1 MSSRQENIKSVF
13 DGLLQDNGKP
23 GQRVHKR
30 IDQSAPIKIHAACVF
45 PYKKLMLEIGPIKNA
60 WLPQGF
66 QKPRIKGLSVALKS
80 LEKLPGSDVTL
91 LLELQQN
98 EAVDVFSVFV
108 ARVCE
113 ELDGIIKPELAVKA
127 VIALIE
133 KWKEFFAG
141 GSDILSD
148 ERQTGLYGE
157 LYILDYFSKSGIDA
171 GKAIKAW
178 TGSKKTSQDYEFGSV
193 AVEVKSSAAVDATRV
208 NITNSRQ
215 LDDTGLEYLFLSRV
229 LLDARQGEEN
239 TLPGLIGLLRKYI
252 HKNAPEANLDFEEK
266 LLAAGYQDKHAD
278 QYSNRT
284 YTERELVFYS
294 VTEGFPRLLV
304 QNLPAGV
311 TKVSYEIA
319 LDACHDFIIK
329 SEKVIEALRICCD

>member
-1 MSSRQENIKSVF
+1 MSSRQESIKYVF
-13 DGLLQDNGKP
+13 EDLLHDSGKP

-30 IDQSAPIKIHAACVF
+30 IDQSAPLKIHAACEF
-45 PYKKLMLEIGPIKNA
+45 PHKNLMLEIGPIKNA

-80 LEKLPGSDVTL
+80 LEKLPDSDVTL

-113 ELDGIIKPELAVKA
+113 ELDGITKPELAVKA
-127 VIALIE
+127 VITLIE

-148 ERQTGLYGE
+148 ERLTGLYGE
-157 LYILDYFSKSGIDA
+157 LYILQYFSTSGVDV

-193 AVEVKSSAAVDATRV
+193 AVEVKSTAAVDASKV

-215 LDDTGLEYLFLSRV
+215 LDDTGLEHLFLSHV

-239 TLPGLIGLLRKYI
+239 TLSKLIDSIRQSIQKYS
-252 HKNAPEANLDFEEK
+252 PETSLDFEEK
-266 LLAAGYQDKHAD
+266 LLAAGYQDKHAE

-284 YTERELVFYS
+284 YSERELVFYN
-294 VTEGFPRLLV
+294 VIEGFPRLLV
-304 QNLPAGV
+304 DNLPVGV

-319 LDACHDFIIK
+319 LDACHDFII
-329 SEKVIEALRICCD
+329 ENDKVIVAVRTCCD

>member
-1 MSSRQENIKSVF
+1 MSTSQERIKSVF
-13 DGLLQDNGKP
+13 DKLLQDTGSA

-30 IDQSAPIKIHAACVF
+30 IDQSAPIKVHAACVF
-45 PYKKLMLEIGPIKNA
+45 PYKNLMLEIGPIKNA

-113 ELDGIIKPELAVKA
+113 ELDGITKPELAVKA
-127 VIALIE
+127 VITLIE

-157 LYILDYFSKSGIDA
+157 LYVLQYFSTSGVDV
-171 GKAIKAW
+171 GKTIKAW
-178 TGSKKTSQDYEFGSV
+178 TGSKKTSQDYEFGAV
-193 AVEVKSSAAVDATRV
+193 AVEVKSTAAVDATRV

-215 LDDTGLEYLFLSRV
+215 LDDTGLDHLFLSHV
-229 LLDARQGEEN
+229 LLDARQGEEK
-239 TLPGLIGLLRKYI
+239 TLPKLIDSIRQGIQKYS
-252 HKNAPEANLDFEEK
+252 PEASLDFEEK
-266 LLAAGYQDKHAD
+266 LLAAGYQDKHAE

-284 YTERELVFYS
+284 YSERELVFYN

-304 QNLPAGV
+304 DNLPVGV

-319 LDACHDFIIK
+319 LEACHGFIIEK
-329 SEKVIEALRICCD
+329 DKVIEAVRTCCD

>member
-1 MSSRQENIKSVF
+1 MSSQERIKSIF
-13 DGLLQDNGKP
+13 EGLLQDSGKP

-30 IDQSAPIKIHAACVF
+30 IDQTAPIKIHAACVF
-45 PYKKLMLEIGPIKNA
+45 PHKNLMLEIGPIKNA

-66 QKPRIKGLSVALKS
+66 QKPRIKGISVALKS

-113 ELDGIIKPELAVKA
+113 ELDEITKPELAVKA
-127 VIALIE
+127 VISLIE

-141 GSDILSD
+141 GSDVLSE

-157 LYILDYFSKSGIDA
+157 LYVLQYFAISGVDV
-171 GKAIKAW
+171 GKTVKAW

-215 LDDTGLEYLFLSRV
+215 LDDTGLDSLYLSRV
-229 LLDARQGEEN
+229 LLDARQGEEH
-239 TLPGLIGLLRKYI
+239 TLPGLIELLREDI
-252 HKNAPEANLDFEEK
+252 QKNSPEVRLDFEEK
-266 LLAAGYQDKHAD
+266 LLAGGYQDKHAE
-278 QYSNRT
+278 QYSNRA
-284 YTERELVFYS
+284 YSERELVFYN
-294 VTEGFPRLLV
+294 VVDGFPRLLV
-304 QNLPAGV
+304 QNLPVGV

-319 LDACHDFIIK
+319 LDACHDFIIESK
-329 SEKVIEALRICCD
+329 KVIDAVRECCD

>member
-1 MSSRQENIKSVF
+1 MSSRQESIRTVF
-13 DGLLQDNGKP
+13 EGLLQDKGKP

-45 PYKKLMLEIGPIKNA
+45 PYKNLMLEIGPIKNA

-113 ELDGIIKPELAVKA
+113 ELDGITKPELAVKA

-157 LYILDYFSKSGIDA
+157 LYVLQYFSIFGVEV
-171 GKAIKAW
+171 GKTVKAW

-215 LDDTGLEYLFLSRV
+215 LDDTGLDYLFLSRV
-229 LLDARQGEEN
+229 LLDARQGKDH
-239 TLPGLIGLLRKYI
+239 TLPDLIDLLRQSI
-252 HKNAPEANLDFEEK
+252 SKNSPEANLDFEEK
-266 LLAAGYQDKHAD
+266 LVAAGYQDKHAE

-284 YTERELVFYS
+284 YSERELVFYK
-294 VTEGFPRLLV
+294 VVEGFPRLLV
-304 QNLPAGV
+304 QNLPVGV

-319 LDACHDFIIK
+319 LDACHDFIIE
-329 SEKVIEALRICCD
+329 SEKVIDAVRTCCD

>member
-1 MSSRQENIKSVF
+1 MSSSQERIKSVF
-13 DGLLQDNGKP
+13 DELLQNNGSA

-45 PYKKLMLEIGPIKNA
+45 PHKNLMLEIGPIKNA

-66 QKPRIKGLSVALKS
+66 QKPRIKGISVALKS
-80 LEKLPGSDVTL
+80 LEKMPGSDVTL

-108 ARVCE
+108 ARICE
-113 ELDGIIKPELAVKA
+113 ELDDISKPELAVKA
-127 VIALIE
+127 VVALIE

-141 GSDILSD
+141 GSNILSD

-157 LYILDYFSKSGIDA
+157 LYVLQNFSISGVDV
-171 GKAIKAW
+171 GKVIKAW
-178 TGSKKTSQDYEFGSV
+178 TGSKKTSQDYEFGQV

-215 LDDTGLEYLFLSRV
+215 LDDTGLDHLFLSRL
-229 LLDARQGEEN
+229 LLDARQGEEH
-239 TLPGLIGLLRKYI
+239 TLPGLIDLLRKNI
-252 HKNAPEANLDFEEK
+252 QKNSPEANLDFEEK
-266 LLAAGYQDKHAD
+266 LLAAGYQDKHTE

-284 YTERELVFYS
+284 YSERELVFYK
-294 VTEGFPRLLV
+294 VIEGFPRLLV
-304 QNLPAGV
+304 QNLPVGV

-319 LDACHDFIIK
+319 LDACHDFIIEK
-329 SEKVIEALRICCD
+329 EKVIEAVRTCCD

>member
-1 MSSRQENIKSVF
+1 MSKSQERIKSVF
-13 DGLLQDNGKP
+13 DELLKNTGGT

-30 IDQSAPIKIHAACVF
+30 IDQSASIKIHAACVF
-45 PYKKLMLEIGPIKNA
+45 PHKNLMLEIGPIKNT

-66 QKPRIKGLSVALKS
+66 QKPRIKGISVVLKS
-80 LEKLPGSDVTL
+80 LEKIPGSDLTL

-98 EAVDVFSVFV
+98 EAIDVFSVFV

-113 ELDGIIKPELAVKA
+113 ELDAIKKPELAVKA
-127 VIALIE
+127 VITIIE

-157 LYILDYFSKSGIDA
+157 LYVLQYFSISGVDVC
-171 GKAIKAW
+171 KAIKAW

-193 AVEVKSSAAVDATRV
+193 AVEVKTSAAVDATRV

-215 LDDTGLEYLFLSRV
+215 LDDTGLDSLFLARV
-229 LLDARQGEEN
+229 LLDARQGDDQ
-239 TLPGLIGLLRKYI
+239 TLPKLIDELRKNI
-252 HKNAPEANLDFEEK
+252 QNIAPEASLDFEEK
-266 LLAAGYQDKHAD
+266 LLAAGYQDKHAE
-278 QYSNRT
+278 QYGNRT
-284 YTERELVFYS
+284 YSERELVFYN
-294 VTEGFPRLLV
+294 VIEGFPRLLA
-304 QNLPAGV
+304 QNLPVGV

-329 SEKVIEALRICCD
+329 SEKVIEAVRICCD

>member
-1 MSSRQENIKSVF
+1 MSSNQERIKTVF
-13 DGLLQDNGKP
+13 DELLLNSGNA

-30 IDQSAPIKIHAACVF
+30 IDQSAPIKIHAACIF
-45 PYKKLMLEIGPIKNA
+45 PNKNLMLEIGPIKNA

-66 QKPRIKGLSVALKS
+66 QKPRVKGISVALKS
-80 LEKLPGSDVTL
+80 LGKLPGSNVTL
-91 LLELQQN
+91 LLELQQH
-98 EAVDVFSVFV
+98 EAIDVFSVFV

-113 ELDGIIKPELAVKA
+113 ELDEIIKPELAVKA

-133 KWKEFFAG
+133 KWKDFFAG

-157 LYILDYFSKSGIDA
+157 LYVLQYFSISGVDVS
-171 GKAIKAW
+171 KAIKAW

-215 LDDTGLEYLFLSRV
+215 LDGTGLDHLFLTRV
-229 LLDARQGEEN
+229 LLDARQGEDH
-239 TLPGLIGLLRKYI
+239 TLPGLINELRKI
-252 HKNAPEANLDFEEK
+252 VQQRSPEAILDFEEK
-266 LLAAGYQDKHAD
+266 LLATGYKDKHVD

-284 YTERELVFYS
+284 YSERELLFYK
-294 VTEGFPRLLV
+294 VIEGFPRLLI
-304 QNLPAGV
+304 QDLPVGV

-319 LDACHDFIIK
+319 LDACHDFLIEN
-329 SEKVIEALRICCD
+329 EKAIEAVRACND